1 MVEYCK
7 ILKMI
12 ISNTDISYSHTTQG
26 KTRLL
31 FRHVV
36 SLIGGQV
43 CVYKTWSCSLSTVW
57 CFAFSLNIIF

>member
-31 FRHVV
+31 FRRVV

-43 CVYKTWSCSLSTVW
+43 CVFTKLGAVLCLQFGVLLFHLT
-57 CFAFSLNIIF
+57 